1 MITNEVE
8 VYLTT
13 KEVSEKLKVNKS
25 TIERWRAKGIITSYR
40 LGPRVIRFKE
50 TEISKVLKT
59 KNNG

>member
-1 MITNEVE
+1 MITKEVE

-25 TIERWRAKGIITSYR
+25 TIERWRAKGIVTSYR

-50 TEISKVLKT
+50 SEINEVLKT
-59 KNNG
+59 QSNG